1 MLPGPSFGKAPSAWR
16 LATARSFGGSAKK
29 KNPDPGGPMVQL
41 RHSQQNLGEVFFARE
56 AESLMEAWMKE
67 ADEILEDEQLLDLVY
82 EQLGRRYPQSRKR
95 GRNSTPAEVVLRLM
109 VLKHVRNWSYDALER
124 EVKANLVYRMFTR
137 IGTKTVPD
145 SKTLGK
151 LGRTLG
157 SKIVEQIHQRLVDIA
172 RQRHMVEG
180 RRMRIDTTVTEVN
193 IHYPTDSSLLGD
205 GTRVLT
211 RIMKQISDLVGEQGT
226 RLRDRLRTIG
236 HRVMEIAR
244 LSRSKGQEQK
254 TKMQEKYRELVRLAR
269 QVRNQAQRFSEEI
282 HSGVKRAVNQKQ
294 QAVLQG
300 MKQELDTTIPLVNQV
315 LRQTTARVF
324 RGVTDTPGKIVSVF
338 EPKAEIIRKGKVSK
352 PTEFGKLVKIQEAEN
367 QIITHYAVCR
377 QRPADST
384 LLLEAVRL
392 HQQRL
397 GRSPEL
403 LAGDAGFYSAENER
417 EAHALGV
424 QRVSIPNRSTQSAA
438 RRKHQKKRWFRKGQK
453 WRTGCEGR
461 ISVLKRRH
469 GLNRSRYRGEEG
481 MERWVGFGV
490 VADTLINMGRVLA
503 SWRSG

>member
-1 MLPGPSFGKAPSAWR
+1 
-16 LATARSFGGSAKK
+16 
-29 KNPDPGGPMVQL
+29 MVQL
-41 RHSQQNLGEVFFARE
+41 RHRQQNLGEVFFARE

-67 ADEILEDEQLLDLVY
+67 VDEILEDEPLLDLVY

-95 GRNSTPAEVVLRLM
+95 GRNSTPADVVLRLM
-109 VLKHVRNWSYDALER
+109 VLKHVRNWSYDVLER

-137 IGTKTVPD
+137 IGAETVPD
-145 SKTLGK
+145 AKTLGR
-151 LGRTLG
+151 LGRALG
-157 SKIVEQIHQRLVDIA
+157 SNIVEQIHQRLVDIA
-172 RQRHMVEG
+172 CQRHLVEG
-180 RRMRIDTTVTEVN
+180 RKMRLDTTVTEAN

-205 GTRVLT
+205 GTRV
-211 RIMKQISDLVGEQGT
+211 
-226 RLRDRLRTIG
+226 RDRLRTIG
-236 HRVMEIAR
+236 YRVMEIAR
-244 LSRSKGQEQK
+244 LSRSKGQEEK
-254 TKMQEKYRELVRLAR
+254 EKMREKYRELVRLTR

-282 HSGVKRAVNQKQ
+282 HSGVKRAVNRKQ
-294 QAVLQG
+294 QAVLRG
-300 MKQELDTTIPLVNQV
+300 MKQELDAMIPLVNQV

-338 EPKAEIIRKGKVSK
+338 EPTAEIIRKGKVNK

-384 LLLEAVRL
+384 LLLAAVHL

-397 GRSPEL
+397 GRAPEL

-417 EAHALGV
+417 EAQALGV
-424 QRVSIPNRSTQSAA
+424 KRVSIPNRSTRSAA

-481 MERWVGFGV
+481 MDRWVGLGV

-503 SWRSG
+503 SRRRG